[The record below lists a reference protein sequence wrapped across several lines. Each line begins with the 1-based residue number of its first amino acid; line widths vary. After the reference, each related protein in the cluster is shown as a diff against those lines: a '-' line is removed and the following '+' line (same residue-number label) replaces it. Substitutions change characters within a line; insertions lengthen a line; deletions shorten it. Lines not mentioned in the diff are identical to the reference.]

1 MADQT
6 YPTLAQIDTL
16 VQSGPFSDSWAS
28 LVNYRT
34 PDWYRKLKFGIFIHW
49 GVYSVPAFGNEWYPR
64 NMYMQDS
71 PEFRHH
77 VATYGPHKAFGYKD
91 FIPLFRAESFDP
103 EAWATLF
110 ARSGAKYVV
119 PVAEHHDGF
128 QMYRSAISHWNAF
141 EMGPRR
147 DVLGELSAACRSKG
161 LVMGASSHRIEHW
174 FFLGHG
180 REFDSD
186 IHEPLV
192 RGDFYWPSMP
202 EPKWHD
208 IYGQPAP
215 SREYMEDWLMRTC
228 ELIDRYHPSIIYFD
242 WWIEHSAA
250 KPWIRK
256 LAAYYYNQAAAR
268 GEEVVINYK
277 HDAFLFG
284 AAVPDVERG
293 QFNEIKPFIWQT
305 DTSVA
310 RNSWGYTEGN
320 DYKSAEELIWN
331 LVDVVSKNGNFLLN
345 IGPKAD
351 GTIPEEDARL
361 LQEIGAWLD
370 VNGEAIYGSRPWRMF
385 GEGPTQLVEGQF
397 SDDVAP
403 HFTDRDFRFTM
414 KGDALYVIAMKCSD
428 RGEYCVRALGELDAS
443 RQANF
448 HGIIR
453 HVRLLGADAELP
465 WTRDEAGLHL
475 HCPARSATP
484 LVFKITLE

>member
-1 MADQT
+1 MADQA

-16 VQSGPFSDSWAS
+16 VQNGPFSDSWAS

-403 HFTDRDFRFTM
+403 NFTDRDFRFTM

>member
-1 MADQT
+1 MADQA

-16 VQSGPFSDSWAS
+16 VQNGPFSDSWAS

-91 FIPLFRAESFDP
+91 FIPLFRAERFDP

-110 ARSGAKYVV
+110 AQSGAKYVV

-397 SDDVAP
+397 SDDAAP
-403 HFTDRDFRFTM
+403 NFTDRDFRFTM
-414 KGDALYVIAMKCSD
+414 KGDALYVIAMRCSD

>member
-1 MADQT
+1 MADQA

-16 VQSGPFSDSWAS
+16 VQNGPFSDSWAS

-91 FIPLFRAESFDP
+91 FIPLFRAERFDP

-110 ARSGAKYVV
+110 AQSGAKYVV

-397 SDDVAP
+397 SDDLAP
-403 HFTDRDFRFTM
+403 NFTDRDFRFTM
-414 KGDALYVIAMKCSD
+414 KGDALYVIAMRCSD